1 MINWSERL
9 YKLFKESPMFC
20 DVLPRLVLYSWQKSL
35 LLTFSQASQ
44 RTMLQCN
51 IVFCFVCD
59 LFDLTSVDDMA
70 EVSGVLSVNYLAGPE
85 SEQHSLIAF
94 QSVSNYNILNGDDF
108 ILWLPGPAEW
118 RTHAYLRIHN
128 MTVKEVPL
136 KLSWHKG
143 SYLGSSYWILRN
155 SNITFLHF

>member
-1 MINWSERL
+1 
-9 YKLFKESPMFC
+9 
-20 DVLPRLVLYSWQKSL
+20 
-35 LLTFSQASQ
+35 
-44 RTMLQCN
+44 MLQCN

-136 KLSWHKG
+136 KLS
-143 SYLGSSYWILRN
+143 
-155 SNITFLHF
+155 